1 MASRRTWMHGWLV
14 GPSLGQY
21 FEIRSNK
28 KEESP
33 EPTLNSTKQLLKKHM
48 VDSFF
53 ERALHQIDPSEKEAL
68 QQQAESSIAIE
79 EAPVG
84 YYIFAITLE
93 RFEIRLPEKGIEPDY
108 ALFVFGFGKAQAVI
122 SKVPL
127 SVYGENAL
135 QARLNDPSW
144 FEQTLRRHNNILSQI
159 QSQTFMVP
167 MRVCTICDS
176 MEGLSD
182 FLEEHHDDFVSTL
195 ELIEGNQA
203 WRFSIFCNQRKLRH
217 LTERASNRVRAIQ
230 AELSGKLTDDG
241 DPLWQKLES
250 VLEEEARSVCRA
262 CIKHSHGM
270 LSSLASRNLI
280 HSQASLVGADTN
292 EQEIFRCEYLV
303 ANKKEPHFTKEI
315 QTLIQS
321 YKSLGFDLKIEGPM
335 APGEFAKRNSLPG
348 TSAVAIAPPKPM
360 DLGETA

>member
-1 MASRRTWMHGWLV
+1 
-14 GPSLGQY
+14 
-21 FEIRSNK
+21 
-28 KEESP
+28 
-33 EPTLNSTKQLLKKHM
+33 M

-53 ERALHQIDPSEKEAL
+53 ERALHQINPAEKEAL
-68 QQQAESSIAIE
+68 DQQAASPVAVE
-79 EAPVG
+79 EVAVG
-84 YYIFAITLE
+84 YYVFAITLD
-93 RFEIRLPEKGIEPDY
+93 RFEIHLPDEGIEPDY
-108 ALFVFGFGKAQAVI
+108 GLFVFGFGKAQAII

-127 SVYGENAL
+127 DIYGENAL

-144 FEQTLRRHNNILSQI
+144 FEKTLRHHNNILSQI
-159 QSQTFMVP
+159 QSQTIMVP

-176 MEGLSD
+176 MESLSD
-182 FLEEHHDDFVSTL
+182 FLEEHHDDFLSTL

-241 DPLWQKLES
+241 DPLWQKLEA
-250 VLEEEARSVCRA
+250 VLEDEARSVCRA
-262 CIKHSHGM
+262 CIKHSHGI
-270 LSSLASRNLI
+270 LSALASRNLI
-280 HSQASLVGADTN
+280 HSQGSLTGTDAN

-303 ANKKEPHFTKEI
+303 ANKREPAFTKEI

-335 APGEFAKRNSLPG
+335 APEEFAKRNTLPG
-348 TSAVAIAPPKPM
+348 AHPSAIAAPSKPM